1 MDNQL
6 MSSSRLNGFMT
17 ASKSSIKYDR
27 DDDKYSN
34 DDF

>member
-6 MSSSRLNGFMT
+6 MSLSRLDGFMT
-17 ASKSSIKYDR
+17 ASKSSIKYGR
-27 DDDKYSN
+27 DADKYSN